1 MANQKKTLLVFTSV
15 DADVLRNGSAA
26 ALEKLRQK
34 GAASGAYQ
42 NGVADLHQ
50 YDLGRRRGSRAGG

>member
-26 ALEKLRQK
+26 SLEKLRFWVK
-34 GAASGAYQ
+34 SCA
-42 NGVADLHQ
+42 
-50 YDLGRRRGSRAGG
+50 RRERSLR

>member
-26 ALEKLRQK
+26 SLEKLRQK
-34 GAASGAYQ
+34 GALAPLT
-42 NGVADLHQ
+42 VERDL
-50 YDLGRRRGSRAGG
+50 RT

>member
-26 ALEKLRQK
+26 SLEKLRQK
-34 GAASGAYQ
+34 GALGSADRGKGISGRKP
-42 NGVADLHQ
+42 
-50 YDLGRRRGSRAGG
+50 GRAPLPAR